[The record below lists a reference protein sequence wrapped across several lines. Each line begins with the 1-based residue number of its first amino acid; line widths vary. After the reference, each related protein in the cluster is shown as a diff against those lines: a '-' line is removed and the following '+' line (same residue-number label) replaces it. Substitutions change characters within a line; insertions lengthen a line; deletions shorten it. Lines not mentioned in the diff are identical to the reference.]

1 MTLDNKRLLQLL
13 AEQYVRINGL
23 ELELEIAE
31 NTVQGLAAGKGLPKI
46 KGR

>member
-1 MTLDNKRLLQLL
+1 MKLDNKRLLQLL
-13 AEQYVRINGL
+13 AEQYARISGL
-23 ELELEIAE
+23 KTELEIAE

>member
-1 MTLDNKRLLQLL
+1 MKLDNKRLFQLL

-23 ELELEIAE
+23 EQELSLAE
-31 NTVQGLAAGKGLPKI
+31 STVQGLAAGKDLPKI